1 MAAPLR
7 SPSVRLIPPP
17 DIHLTLVPP
26 WNEASITDAVARLG
40 RLARGF
46 QPFPLSFERVCYGP
60 QRKRPRLLWAE
71 CAGNAEL
78 AALRAAL
85 LEAFGQSDD
94 RPFRPHVTLAR
105 IHGKAAT
112 FAREH
117 PMDLPI
123 ALGHLVEAVELFRS
137 PPPYRVLASAP
148 LNATK

>member
-26 WNEASITDAVARLG
+26 WNEVSIPDAIAKLG
-40 RLARGF
+40 RLAQGF

-60 QRKRPRLLWAE
+60 QPKRPRLLWVE
-71 CAGNAEL
+71 CAANDEL
-78 AALRAAL
+78 AALRTAL
-85 LEAFGQSDD
+85 LEAFGQNDD

-105 IHGKAAT
+105 IHGKAAA

-117 PMDLPI
+117 PMDQPI
-123 ALGHLVEAVELFRS
+123 ALGHRVETVELFQS
-137 PPPYRVLASAP
+137 PAPYRVLASAP
-148 LNATK
+148 LTSTP